1 MVVLKIK
8 LPRKTC
14 WKSIVILIKNKHGF
28 YSKSPKNITE
38 LYIRHSDNFTSILDK
53 MIAKYDNL
61 PKMNVKKTSI

>member
-38 LYIRHSDNFTSILDK
+38 LYIRHSDNFTSVLDK
-53 MIAKYDNL
+53 MIAKYDNS
-61 PKMNVKKTSI
+61 PKMNVKNTSI